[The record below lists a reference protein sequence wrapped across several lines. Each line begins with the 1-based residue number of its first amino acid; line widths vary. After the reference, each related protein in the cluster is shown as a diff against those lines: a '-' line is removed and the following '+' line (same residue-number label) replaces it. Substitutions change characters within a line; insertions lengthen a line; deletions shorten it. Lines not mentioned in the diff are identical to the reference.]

1 MKKNNIIIAVT
12 AVVLIAGIGTGI
24 FFGIRN
30 AKKASKSEETTVH
43 TTNQTTTVIENTSK
57 VTTTNTA
64 AMTSKATLPITEV
77 KKKTSGKLLKA
88 NEGDFESP
96 ANILDYANLTGT

>member
-1 MKKNNIIIAVT
+1 MKKVIVAVISI
-12 AVVLIAGIGTGI
+12 VLIAGIGTGI
-24 FFGIRN
+24 FLGIRN

-64 AMTSKATLPITEV
+64 AMTSKTTLPITEAV
-77 KKKTSGKLLKA
+77 YLSLRIDKL
-88 NEGDFESP
+88 
-96 ANILDYANLTGT
+96 